1 MTECLLV
8 DLGSTPLANAYLSD
22 TDLEQPEVWYPL
34 KVLLCHEC
42 HLAQTQYAI
51 SAREVF
57 AEDYAYL
64 SSTSTSWLNHAQNFV
79 DEVIEEFDLDSKSF
93 VVEVASNDGYL
104 LANFV
109 DRGIRTLGIE
119 PSRVASEIARGK
131 GVPTINEFMD
141 LGQAQQILESFG
153 PADLVI
159 ANNVLAHVPYPQ
171 EMLQALA
178 KLVSPVGI
186 VICEFAYL
194 PELVRRCQFDTIYH
208 EHYSY
213 LSLRAVESIAKTAD
227 LSVINAQPLTTHG
240 GSLRVSLVPKDSPRA
255 AEPNAKLLKIRQ
267 KEIDMKLESAL
278 KRQHFQNV
286 RRRQGNDLLR
296 FLLELQ
302 NAGKQVAAYGAA
314 AKGNTML
321 NVFGVKAPLISF
333 VTERSATKVG
343 KYLPGSRIP
352 IRDESALKVLRP
364 DYVLILPW
372 NLSSEI
378 REQLAYIQDWGGKFV
393 VASPQLEIL

>member
-1 MTECLLV
+1 GPSSLETYRREIKAFRRSLNGLTAVICRACHSVTECLLV

-22 TDLEQPEVWYPL
+22 ADLEQPEVWYPL

-42 HLAQTQYAI
+42 HLAQTEYAI
-51 SAREVF
+51 SPREVF

-79 DEVIEEFDLDSKSF
+79 DEVIEDFDLDSQSF

-109 DRGIRTLGIE
+109 DKGIRTLGIE

-186 VICEFAYL
+186 VSCEFAYL
-194 PELVRRCQFDTIYH
+194 PDLVRRCQFDTIYH

-213 LSLRAVESIAKTAD
+213 LSLRAVESIAK
-227 LSVINAQPLTTHG
+227 
-240 GSLRVSLVPKDSPRA
+240 
-255 AEPNAKLLKIRQ
+255 
-267 KEIDMKLESAL
+267 
-278 KRQHFQNV
+278 
-286 RRRQGNDLLR
+286 
-296 FLLELQ
+296 
-302 NAGKQVAAYGAA
+302 
-314 AKGNTML
+314 
-321 NVFGVKAPLISF
+321 
-333 VTERSATKVG
+333 
-343 KYLPGSRIP
+343 
-352 IRDESALKVLRP
+352 
-364 DYVLILPW
+364 
-372 NLSSEI
+372 
-378 REQLAYIQDWGGKFV
+378 
-393 VASPQLEIL
+393 